1 MTNSEILLVIKFK
14 LDLKNRKKKKV
25 NKNNQFNK
33 DRRMCKMVDK
43 EML

>member
-14 LDLKNRKKKKV
+14 LDLKNKRKKKV
-25 NKNNQFNK
+25 NKNSQFNK
-33 DRRMCKMVDK
+33 DKRMCKMVDK